1 MKKRKDVTSNGV
13 KSLME
18 KGLNDKQIAEVYGCS
33 ISTVM
38 QRRGRLKDY
47 GEEKRPITKDELDM
61 IRQECKPG
69 DIVTVK
75 DYRKL
80 DDQIYTLKRGK
91 TVKTRIAKKYR
102 HLVTLENG
110 LSLTYVEL
118 AMKRRGTE

>member
-1 MKKRKDVTSNGV
+1 MKKRKDITSNGV

-18 KGLNDKQIAEVYGCS
+18 KGLNDKQIAEIYGCS
-33 ISTVM
+33 VFTVM
-38 QRRGRLKDY
+38 QRRGRLKNY
-47 GEEKRPITKDELDM
+47 GEEKRPITKDELAM

-80 DDQIYTLKRGK
+80 DDQVDTLKCGRV
-91 TVKTRIAKKYR
+91 VKTRIAKKYR